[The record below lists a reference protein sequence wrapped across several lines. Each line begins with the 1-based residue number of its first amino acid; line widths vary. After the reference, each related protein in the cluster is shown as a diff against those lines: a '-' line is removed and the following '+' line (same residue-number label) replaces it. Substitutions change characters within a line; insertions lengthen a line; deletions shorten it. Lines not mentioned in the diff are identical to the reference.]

1 MGFPCKTGSG
11 KMVKKMKTLEG
22 QERPHEEGDEQE
34 GPTNSHAHLMGL
46 PADLLLGCLKWMGF
60 SKDLGTVAC
69 ISR

>member
-1 MGFPCKTGSG
+1 MDKGTP
-11 KMVKKMKTLEG
+11 KKMKAVEWR
-22 QERPHEEGDEQE
+22 QERPHEEGERERDEQQ
-34 GPTNSHAHLMGL
+34 GPTSSHAHLMGL